1 MTHIQITKKE
11 KAELAKV
18 FSGLKGKKL
27 PSVLQKLVEVLTEDQ
42 SHDSELVIDKSP
54 DEIINPNEAAEL
66 LNVSR
71 PFLMK
76 LVKDGKLRSFKVG
89 THHRLKRKEVLEFKK
104 IFQEQNSENHPK
116 LNKSLK
122 KLIDEEGWDD

>member
-1 MTHIQITKKE
+1 MTQIQITKKE

-27 PSVLQKLVEVLTEDQ
+27 PRVLQKLVEVLTEDQ
-42 SHDSELVIDKSP
+42 SHDSELIIDQSS
-54 DEIINPNEAAEL
+54 DEIITPNDAAEL
-66 LNVSR
+66 LSVSR

-76 LVKDGKLRSFKVG
+76 LVREGKLRSFKVG
-89 THHRLKRKEVLEFKK
+89 AHHRLKRKEVLEFKK
-104 IFQEQNSENHPK
+104 NFQEQNSENYPK
-116 LNKSLK
+116 LSKSLK

>member
-18 FSGLKGKKL
+18 FSGSKGKKL

-42 SHDSELVIDKSP
+42 SHDSELIIDQSS
-54 DEIINPNEAAEL
+54 DEIITPNEAAEL
-66 LNVSR
+66 LSVSR

-76 LVKDGKLRSFKVG
+76 LVREGKLRSFKVG
-89 THHRLKRKEVLEFKK
+89 AHNRLKRKEVLEFKK
-104 IFQEQNSENHPK
+104 IFQEQSQNYPK
-116 LNKSLK
+116 LSKSLK